1 MKYYLINLTFGYAA
15 WFILIIL
22 IMAIYKLFKREK
34 MNTINMKMALIFSC
48 IGLISPTIN
57 FGQGKYKSNE
67 KQELSQPEQKALRQ
81 IIQSCLSGEKIQ
93 ETTHSEFW
101 QLANNISMTQAEI
114 NEFVDAMGN
123 PDVILLQK
131 YFYADAIKT
140 IQDGKE
146 IKSQARNELEEKLL
160 TKDQKNRNKQYLQ
173 IILNKKPFPF
183 NGEEIILTEELCN
196 TILDNIDYIFE
207 MAEANFK
214 ILKNPDH
221 FK

>member
-1 MKYYLINLTFGYAA
+1 
-15 WFILIIL
+15 
-22 IMAIYKLFKREK
+22 
-34 MNTINMKMALIFSC
+34 
-48 IGLISPTIN
+48 
-57 FGQGKYKSNE
+57 
-67 KQELSQPEQKALRQ
+67 
-81 IIQSCLSGEKIQ
+81 
-93 ETTHSEFW
+93 
-101 QLANNISMTQAEI
+101 MTQAEI